1 MPDRSKNRY
10 IAEVKVYLGTRGIS
24 KNLRKKFSVIMH
36 APLLFRP
43 PSLLFESRSPHETV
57 KNRDRVAPRI
67 RVVRDSSATV
77 SSGKEKKKKNLT
89 SSTDRLSTLGMFRS
103 SKHSA
108 VVSLR
113 DVAKFNYRIFYAL
126 GTREMFR
133 YVILRISS
141 LKKKKKKDR
150 RLSIFYL
157 SLILRYRL
165 SSKRVK

>member
-24 KNLRKKFSVIMH
+24 KNLRKESFVIMH

-43 PSLLFESRSPHETV
+43 PSLPFESRSPHETV

-103 SKHSA
+103 SKHGGR
-108 VVSLR
+108 V
-113 DVAKFNYRIFYAL
+113 F
-126 GTREMFR
+126 TRRSE
-133 YVILRISS
+133 I
-141 LKKKKKKDR
+141 
-150 RLSIFYL
+150 
-157 SLILRYRL
+157 
-165 SSKRVK
+165 

>member
-10 IAEVKVYLGTRGIS
+10 IAEVKVYLETRDIS
-24 KNLRKKFSVIMH
+24 KNLRKESFVIMH

-43 PSLLFESRSPHETV
+43 PSLPFESRSPHETV

-126 GTREMFR
+126 GIREMFR
-133 YVILRISS
+133 SRT
-141 LKKKKKKDR
+141 
-150 RLSIFYL
+150 
-157 SLILRYRL
+157 
-165 SSKRVK
+165 